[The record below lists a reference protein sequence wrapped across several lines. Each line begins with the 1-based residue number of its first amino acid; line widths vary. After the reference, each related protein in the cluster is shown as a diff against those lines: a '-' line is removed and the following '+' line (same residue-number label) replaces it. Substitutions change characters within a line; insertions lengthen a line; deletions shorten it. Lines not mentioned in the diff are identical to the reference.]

1 MQDENFDEVTE
12 LDYLRKTDKQAVQE
26 MLLTA
31 LQHGFR
37 LKELTVLAG
46 HYNTS
51 VAFMQFCNN
60 ESTVFYASARGY
72 FSRCFGDGYEEAVA
86 FLGQFE
92 YWRFR

>member
-1 MQDENFDEVTE
+1 MQDEHVDVRTE
-12 LDYLRKTDKQAVQE
+12 LDYLRKMDKQAVQE

-37 LKELTVLAG
+37 LEELTALAG
-46 HYNTS
+46 HYQTS
-51 VAFMQFCNN
+51 VAFMQYCNN
-60 ESTVFYASARGY
+60 ECTVFYASAGGY
-72 FSRCFGDGYEEAVA
+72 FSQCFGDHYQEAVA